1 MKRKSHLLISALVA
15 TCDLAV
21 RLLPLRLSSALMA
34 WVTLRFSAFLLKE
47 RTIEKNLRLAFPD
60 FEDGTIDQMKR
71 EIARNFGRLI
81 AELGNIAEF
90 RDGTGAGELR
100 ASGALEYPFTTR
112 GKAIYV
118 TGHFGNWEL
127 LPLLLTREDIV
138 VTIVHTSFGNELLN
152 RKLMSLRS
160 RTGAKYVEKARALR
174 ECIRALGQDESIAML
189 VDQRADAGVPVNF
202 LGSETTLTHFPA
214 RMAMRFKCPIIVVG
228 SERTEP
234 GKLNV
239 LFHEP
244 MWARGDLGPDAAEQE
259 LTQRMATAIE
269 GCIRRR
275 PDQWFCNKGRGKR
288 LAMPEPARS
297 VTAA

>member
-1 MKRKSHLLISALVA
+1 MKTKSRLLIRALVA
-15 TCDLAV
+15 TCDFAV
-21 RLLPLRLSSALMA
+21 RLLPLRLSSELMA
-34 WVTLRFSAFLLKE
+34 WVTLQFSAFLLKE
-47 RTIEKNLRLAFPD
+47 RTIEKNLRLTFPD
-60 FEDGTIDQMKR
+60 FDDGKINLVKR

-81 AELGNIAEF
+81 AELGNISDF
-90 RDGTGAGELR
+90 RHGTGAGELR
-100 ASGALEYPFTTR
+100 PSGALEYPFQTR

-127 LPLLLTREDIV
+127 LPILLTREDIM
-138 VTIVHTSFGNELLN
+138 VTIVHTSFESDLLD
-152 RKLMSLRS
+152 RKLMSLRAH
-160 RTGAKYVEKARALR
+160 TGAKYVEKSKSLR
-174 ECIRALGQDESIAML
+174 DCIKALGRDESIALL
-189 VDQRADAGVPVNF
+189 VDQRVDAGVPVNF
-202 LGSETTLTHFPA
+202 LGHETTITHFPA
-214 RMAMRFKCPIIVVG
+214 RMAMRFNCPIIVAG

-244 MWARGDLGPDAAEQE
+244 MWARGDLDSNAAEHE

-275 PDQWFCNKGRGKR
+275 PDQWFCNKGRGKQFS
-288 LAMPEPARS
+288 MPEQVER